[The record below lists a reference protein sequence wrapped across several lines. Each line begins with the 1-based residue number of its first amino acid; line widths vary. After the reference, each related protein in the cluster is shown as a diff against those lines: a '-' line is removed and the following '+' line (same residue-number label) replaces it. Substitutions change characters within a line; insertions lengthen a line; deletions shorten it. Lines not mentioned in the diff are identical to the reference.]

1 MIEDIKIKAL
11 KQADEIL
18 KGVDNSKDIKY
29 YEDNIIEAT
38 KRADFDKI
46 ITFEK
51 SFYTLVNSI
60 MNECNSDPMQMS
72 VMQVYQL
79 LEDIKKRNS
88 KLKHK

>member
-18 KGVDNSKDIKY
+18 KGVDNSKDIKH

-38 KRADFDKI
+38 KRADYYKI
-46 ITFEK
+46 IAFEK
-51 SFYTLVNSI
+51 SYATLVNSI
-60 MNECNSDPMQMS
+60 MPECTIDPEDMS
-72 VMQVYQL
+72 VMRVYQL